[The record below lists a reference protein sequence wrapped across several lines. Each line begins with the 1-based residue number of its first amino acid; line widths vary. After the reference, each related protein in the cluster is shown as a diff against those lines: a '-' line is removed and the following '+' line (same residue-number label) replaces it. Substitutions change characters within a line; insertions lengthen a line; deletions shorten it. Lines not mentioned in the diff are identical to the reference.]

1 MHTNWNNKLNN
12 PNNSLD
18 QITKDVI
25 DTIHELTDKH
35 ASIKKVPRSKAKQFS
50 KPWITSDGILKS
62 IKTKQKMYRIVIYT
76 VAQTRHHKIHFA
88 FPCFRIFNFC
98 ISMFPHFQ
106 LLHFHVSAFSY
117 FHVSVFSYFRIFVFS
132 CIHILYT
139 VVIFIQYFLRNSSI
153 VIVYIGTGCTLF
165 RQYTTATL
173 LKVDL
178 VTNYIFFSFYPSITL
193 LNSFKLICLHV
204 N

>member
-1 MHTNWNNKLNN
+1 MFPHFQLQLHFHV
-12 PNNSLD
+12 S
-18 QITKDVI
+18 
-25 DTIHELTDKH
+25 
-35 ASIKKVPRSKAKQFS
+35 AFS
-50 KPWITSDGILKS
+50 T
-62 IKTKQKMYRIVIYT
+62 
-76 VAQTRHHKIHFA
+76 FA

-106 LLHFHVSAFSY
+106 LLHFHVSAFST
-117 FHVSVFSYFRIFVFS
+117 FFNL
-132 CIHILYT
+132 IHILYT

>member
-1 MHTNWNNKLNN
+1 MFPHFQLQLHFHV
-12 PNNSLD
+12 S
-18 QITKDVI
+18 
-25 DTIHELTDKH
+25 
-35 ASIKKVPRSKAKQFS
+35 AFS
-50 KPWITSDGILKS
+50 T
-62 IKTKQKMYRIVIYT
+62 
-76 VAQTRHHKIHFA
+76 FA

-117 FHVSVFSYFRIFVFS
+117 FRIFMFLYFHIFVFSYFHVFIF
-132 CIHILYT
+132 CT

-178 VTNYIFFSFYPSITL
+178 VTNYIFYSFYPSITL
-193 LNSFKLICLHV
+193 LNSLKVICLHV